1 MTCIFVSSDYLKI
14 DCLECVVHYSLKDV
28 QYSNVT
34 PLSENA
40 HGMLLEA
47 KAIRQELGGE
57 NEHKHQCN
65 SILAAINLSR
75 HGVHLKPCYKKF
87 KLIISSNQ
95 RKHLS
100 DNHGSEKRY
109 RSQRTSQAGQILFQI
124 IAISVNKKEKLL
136 RERYK
141 LAIS

>member
-1 MTCIFVSSDYLKI
+1 MDS
-14 DCLECVVHYSLKDV
+14 LECVVHYNLKDV

-40 HGMLLEA
+40 HGRLLEA

-57 NEHKHQCN
+57 NEHKHQCD
-65 SILAAINLSR
+65 SIPAVINPNK
-75 HGVHLKPCYKKF
+75 HGIHLEPCYKKF
-87 KLIISSNQ
+87 TLIISSNK

-100 DNHGSEKRY
+100 DDHGSKSGINLRGHLK
-109 RSQRTSQAGQILFQI
+109 QAKFFFQI

-141 LAIS
+141 